1 MLFRS
6 LEQTL
11 AHSWAI
17 FVHGKI
23 LTRLAA
29 TSLKLEQAKS
39 RGDLVG
45 FNDAL
50 DSLEITLQNPELE
63 FDQSQHSLKVELE
76 SRLVPWEGLVDIKVI
91 IPEKTLEVTGPRIA
105 DVGEVIEE
113 VISNS
118 VRHGKSAHL
127 SVTINLV
134 DGKDINLTVEDDS
147 NIDIP
152 EYQIRYGLGT
162 KLFNLATDGRWD
174 LRHTPRGSIFEA
186 TISLTD
192 GKF

>member
-1 MLFRS
+1 
-6 LEQTL
+6 
-11 AHSWAI
+11 
-17 FVHGKI
+17 
-23 LTRLAA
+23 
-29 TSLKLEQAKS
+29 LEQAKS
-39 RGDLVG
+39 RGDLGG

-63 FDQSQHSLKVELE
+63 FHQSQHSLKAELE

-91 IPEKTLEVTGPRIA
+91 IAEKTLEVTGPRIA

-113 VISNS
+113 AISNS

-127 SVTINLV
+127 SVTVNLV

-174 LRHTPRGSIFEA
+174 LRHTSSGSIFEA